1 MLETAGR
8 VPDARQY
15 AHTAV
20 RLGRWGVAIVAAI
33 MFVHLLAPPTALAAS
48 CDNWTN
54 KAGGSWNTPG
64 NWSEG
69 VPTSSSEVCITKA
82 GTYEITLEPT
92 GSASVQVKT
101 LKIGAS
107 SGTQKLAVIATSAT
121 NGAYLSASEEVN
133 ITAGGTVALT
143 STGSYAS
150 RLESSKLKNA
160 GTITAEAGA
169 GGERSLAGAVAN
181 TGALKVATGVSLD
194 LGGGSTFTNGSGGSV
209 VGTGSGHLLVD
220 SGTFI
225 EGAGTT
231 SGSEPVVSES
241 GGTVEYAG
249 TGASSI
255 IARSY
260 YTYLKGNIAA
270 GQTFTI
276 EGNCNATTTY
286 VDTASNITN
295 AGTINLTTSGCPAH
309 AYLKSESGNTLTNTG
324 TIKAEAGAG
333 GDLHLEGAFVNKG
346 AVEVAAGALL
356 YGSGTFA
363 NEGTVH
369 AANGGTLQFAS
380 GTFTN
385 GSGGSVVGT
394 GSGHLLVDSGT
405 FIEGAGTTSGS
416 EPVVSESG
424 GTVEY
429 AGTGASSII
438 ARSYYTYLKGN
449 IAAGQTFT
457 IEGNCNATTTYVDT
471 ASNITNA
478 GTINLTTS
486 GCPAHAYLKSE
497 SGNTLTNTGTIKA
510 EAGAGGDLHLEGAFV
525 NKGAV
530 EVAAGALLYGSGT
543 FANEGTVHAANGG
556 TLQFASGTFT
566 NGSGGS
572 VVGTGSG
579 HLLVDSGTFIE
590 GAGTTSGSEP
600 VVSESGGT
608 VEYAGTG
615 ASSIIARSYYTYLKG
630 NIAAGQT
637 FTIEGNCN
645 ATTTYVD
652 TASNITNAGT
662 INLTTSGCPAH
673 AYLKSESGNTLTNT
687 GTIKA
692 EAGAGGDLHLEG
704 AFVNDGAAKL
714 SDGATLTLNSGTFT
728 NGTGGSVVGSG
739 SGHIVAY
746 DSGTFI
752 EGAGTTSGPEPVVSE
767 DGTVEYT
774 GTGASNIIAR
784 EYNNELKGNLAP
796 GQTYTIEAN
805 CEYSYAH
812 VYAPANITNGGTIA
826 LTSSGCKHE
835 AALELASEKTLTNT
849 GTIKTETGE
858 EGTLRLRGTILNTG
872 ATTLANNT
880 ELTLDSGTFTNGT
893 GGSVA
898 GTGSGHIVAYDSGTF
913 IEGAGTTSGPEPV
926 VSEDGTVEYTGTGAS
941 NIIAREYGND
951 LKGNLSPGQTY
962 TIEANCAYSYAHVY
976 APANIT
982 NGGTIALTSSGC
994 KHEAALELASE
1005 KTLTNT
1011 GTIKTE
1017 TGEEGTLRLR
1027 GTILNTGATT
1037 LANNTELTL
1046 DSGTF
1051 TNGTGGSVAGTGSGH
1066 IVAYDSGTFIEGAG
1080 TTSGPEPVVSEDGT
1094 VEYTGTGASNIIARE
1109 YGNDLKGNLSPGQTY
1124 TIEAN
1129 CAYSY
1134 AHVYAPANITNG
1146 GTIALTSSGC
1156 EHEALLQLAS
1166 EKTLSNTGTIKTET
1180 GSGGALRLY
1189 GNTLNTG
1196 TIALAAGVP
1205 LALEGEYT
1213 QGKAGKL
1220 KTAIASSSSYGALA
1234 VDGLAVLGGT
1244 LEVDPI
1250 GSFKASSA
1258 QKFAILTD
1266 TTRQGDFEFEKGGA
1280 IGGGLY
1286 YRPVYAIGGVTLEAT
1301 EAPPEG
1307 LPVNTAL
1314 PRIFGLPKQGQ
1325 TLVLTHGTW
1334 THSPFEY
1341 TDKWQRC
1348 NLSGEACQTVGS
1360 GDSYVLTKGDAGHTM
1375 RVQET
1380 ATDSSGEGAS
1390 ALSAATNEVTVLEL
1404 RADAGEDL
1412 TVVAGQPVSLD
1423 GSGSTPAS
1431 EIEAYRWEFGDKTT
1445 EEVTAPSVSHTYA
1458 EATPAG
1464 KPDIATLT
1472 VKHKGESSA
1481 PATVNVTV
1489 LPAPSA
1495 AEALT
1500 VTVLGSESQPLIDA
1514 DVVFVGADGTRT
1526 EARTD
1531 SSGHALLAGL
1541 PSGVDTVYAYAPE
1554 YQPAIAQ
1561 VSIDTSH
1568 HGTATVSLSKGEI
1581 ATTKLKAHEMTLA
1594 EIEAAGIDPSDPANN
1609 NVYEFEL
1616 RLAFIDSP
1624 TPAVELHGSVNGEGE
1639 FVGGYG
1645 GSGGGGG
1652 GGGGAGGGWECLPT
1666 QCEYTPPVA
1675 GPPSEYHIV
1684 AHPVMVEN
1692 HPLIEWLIMKGKATV
1707 LKQFFEVSM
1716 VIQNLSPEPFKLSAG
1731 QATLNVPEGMSLAPT
1746 PEPQSASQSVAA
1758 IPGEGSA
1765 VTNWIIRGDKP
1776 GSYALSADYEAALQ
1790 PFNAPFT
1797 AQAALAEPLRVW
1809 GREALK
1815 LKVEG
1820 DEQGLTEG
1828 VPWSFALGVTN
1839 EANVPLYN
1847 VELAIDEEP
1856 HANFDFQPGQQ
1867 FAEMLGELKPQ
1878 QTVFVKRPYVV
1889 VPDANSVSVFNPEL
1903 SSATFVGE
1911 PVHPGEGITA
1921 VKPLLPI
1928 YEKGASAIQDTPGA
1942 VHLHWQSVPGAE
1954 GYEVFSAPQLTTAFN
1969 DKPDEVSSAPDG
1981 TKVTTLPA
1989 SARDA
1994 YATPVG
2000 GEARWYAIS
2009 AIIEGQPVLEL
2020 NTVHAAPLEG
2030 HTPPEFGRCV
2040 AASSSKEGSKTV
2052 YHGDYTKSSCAEP
2065 SATHSGKYE
2074 WEADV
2079 AKSGF
2084 TTASSGVV
2092 KFETAS
2098 KGLLSCKAESG
2109 SGSLTGAN
2117 NVGGVAM
2124 TFTGCESAGQ
2134 KCTTGGRVAGELATA
2149 PLEGILGWEDKASKK
2164 VALDLYP
2171 ANHAGP
2177 FIEYRCGSTPATLSG
2192 SLLVPLKV
2200 DKMVSTEKL
2209 KYKASKGK
2217 QKPEGF
2223 EGAAP
2228 DVLENGLAEQV
2239 GVSATA
2245 TLAYEEAV
2253 EINAVT

>member
-15 AHTAV
+15 AHAAV
-20 RLGRWGVAIVAAI
+20 RLARWAVAIVAASI
-33 MFVHLLAPPTALAAS
+33 FAHLLVPSTALAAS

-54 KAGGSWNTPG
+54 KAGGSWNNPG

-69 VPTSSSEVCITKA
+69 VPGSSSEVCITKA
-82 GTYEITLEPT
+82 GTYEVTLEPT
-92 GSASVQVKT
+92 GSAYVQVKT
-101 LKIGAS
+101 LKLGAS
-107 SGTQKLAVIATSAT
+107 SGTQKLATIATSAT
-121 NGAYLSASEEVN
+121 SGAYLRATEEVN
-133 ITAGGTVALT
+133 IAAGGTLALT
-143 STGSYAS
+143 STGSYVS
-150 RLESSKLKNA
+150 RLEVLSSNKLKNA

-169 GGERSLAGAVAN
+169 GGERALVGTVAN
-181 TGALKVATGVSLD
+181 TGAVKLAEGVSLN
-194 LGGGSTFTNGSGGSV
+194 LSGSTFTNGSGGSV
-209 VGTGSGHLLVD
+209 AGTGSGHLLVGG
-220 SGTFI
+220 SATFI

-231 SGSEPVVSES
+231 SGPEPVVSED
-241 GGTVEYAG
+241 GTVEYTG
-249 TGASSI
+249 TGASNI
-255 IARSY
+255 IARGY
-260 YTYLKGNIAA
+260 YSYLKGNITA

-276 EGNCNATTTY
+276 AGTCGAGSAY
-286 VDTASNITN
+286 VDTASNVTN
-295 AGTINLTTSGCPAH
+295 GGTIDLATSGCSAH
-309 AYLKSESGNTLTNTG
+309 AYLKSESGYTLTNTG

-333 GDLHLEGAFVNKG
+333 EELHLEGSNINKG
-346 AVEVAAGALL
+346 AIEVAAGAELN
-356 YGSGTFA
+356 GSGTLT
-363 NEGTVH
+363 NEGAVH
-369 AANGGTLQFAS
+369 AANGAAMQFTS

-385 GSGGSVVGT
+385 GSGGSVAGT
-394 GSGHLLVDSGT
+394 ASGHLLVGGSAT
-405 FIEGAGTTSGS
+405 FIEGAGATSGP
-416 EPVVSESG
+416 EPVVSED

-429 AGTGASSII
+429 TGTGASNII
-438 ARSYYTYLKGN
+438 ARGYYSYLKGN
-449 IAAGQTFT
+449 ITAGQTFT
-457 IEGNCNATTTYVDT
+457 IGGTCGAGSAYVDT
-471 ASNITNA
+471 ASNVTNG
-478 GTINLTTS
+478 GTIDLATS
-486 GCPAHAYLKSE
+486 GCSAHAYLKSE
-497 SGNTLTNTGTIKA
+497 SGYTLTNTGTIKA
-510 EAGAGGDLHLEGAFV
+510 EAGAGEELHLEGSNI
-525 NKGAV
+525 NKGAI
-530 EVAAGALLYGSGT
+530 EVAAGAELNGSGT
-543 FANEGTVHAANGG
+543 LTNEGAVHAANGAAM
-556 TLQFASGTFT
+556 QFTSGTFT

-572 VVGTGSG
+572 VAGTGSG
-579 HLLVDSGTFIE
+579 HLV
-590 GAGTTSGSEP
+590 
-600 VVSESGGT
+600 
-608 VEYAGTG
+608 
-615 ASSIIARSYYTYLKG
+615 TYG
-630 NIAAGQT
+630 
-637 FTIEGNCN
+637 
-645 ATTTYVD
+645 
-652 TASNITNAGT
+652 
-662 INLTTSGCPAH
+662 
-673 AYLKSESGNTLTNT
+673 
-687 GTIKA
+687 
-692 EAGAGGDLHLEG
+692 
-704 AFVNDGAAKL
+704 
-714 SDGATLTLNSGTFT
+714 
-728 NGTGGSVVGSG
+728 
-739 SGHIVAY
+739 
-746 DSGTFI
+746 SGTFI

-784 EYNNELKGNLAP
+784 EYDNDLKGNLSS
-796 GQTYTIEAN
+796 GQTYTIEGT
-805 CEYSYAH
+805 CSYPYTR
-812 VYAPANITNGGTIA
+812 VYAPADFTNGGTIA
-826 LTSSGCKHE
+826 LTSTGCRHE
-835 AALELASEKTLTNT
+835 ALLEVASEKTLTNT
-849 GTIKTETGE
+849 GTIKTEAGE
-858 EGTLRLRGTILNTG
+858 EGTLRLSGNTLNTG
-872 ATTLANNT
+872 TVALANDT
-880 ELTLDSGTFTNGT
+880 ELTFESGTFTNGS

-898 GTGSGHIVAYDSGTF
+898 GTGSGHLVTYGSGTF

-941 NIIAREYGND
+941 NIIAREYDND
-951 LKGNLSPGQTY
+951 LKGNLSSGQTY
-962 TIEANCAYSYAHVY
+962 TIEGTCSYPYTRVY
-976 APANIT
+976 APADFT
-982 NGGTIALTSSGC
+982 NGGTIALTSTGC
-994 KHEAALELASE
+994 RHEALLEVASE

-1017 TGEEGTLRLR
+1017 AGEEGTLRLS
-1027 GTILNTGATT
+1027 GNTLNTGTVA
-1037 LANNTELTL
+1037 LANDTELTFE
-1046 DSGTF
+1046 SGTF
-1051 TNGTGGSVAGTGSGH
+1051 TNGSGGSVAGTGSGH
-1066 IVAYDSGTFIEGAG
+1066 LVTYGSGTFIEGAG

-1109 YGNDLKGNLSPGQTY
+1109 YDNDLKGNLSSGQTY
-1124 TIEAN
+1124 TIEGT
-1129 CAYSY
+1129 CSY
-1134 AHVYAPANITNG
+1134 PYTRVYAPADFTNG
-1146 GTIALTSSGC
+1146 GTIALTSTGCGSEAELEVQSG
-1156 EHEALLQLAS
+1156 
-1166 EKTLSNTGTIKTET
+1166 KTLTNTGTLKTEAGT
-1180 GSGGALRLY
+1180 GGNLRLLA
-1189 GNTLNTG
+1189 NTLNTG
-1196 TIALAAGVP
+1196 TITLAAGGE
-1205 LALEGEYT
+1205 LALTGEYT

-1220 KTAIASSSSYGALA
+1220 KTAIASGSSFGALA

-1250 GSFKASSA
+1250 GSFKASSG

-1280 IGGGLY
+1280 IGAGLY
-1286 YRPVYAIGGVTLEAT
+1286 YRPVYAIAGMSLEAT

-1325 TLVLTHGTW
+1325 TLELTHGTW

-1341 TDKWQRC
+1341 TDRWQRC

-1360 GDSYVLTKGDAGHTM
+1360 GDSYLLTKADAGHKM

-1380 ATDSSGEGAS
+1380 ATDSSGEGAEV
-1390 ALSAATNEVTVLEL
+1390 LSAATNEVTVLEL

-1423 GSGSTPAS
+1423 GSGSTPSS
-1431 EIEAYRWEFGDKTT
+1431 EIDAYHWEFGDRTS
-1445 EEVTAPSVSHTYA
+1445 EEVATPSVSHTYA

-1472 VKHKGESSA
+1472 VRHKGESSA

-1514 DVVFVGADGTRT
+1514 DVVFVAADGTRT

-1531 SSGHALLAGL
+1531 GSGQALLAGL
-1541 PSGVDTVYAYAPE
+1541 PAGIDTVYAYAPE

-1561 VSIDTSH
+1561 ASIDASH
-1568 HGTATVSLSKGEI
+1568 HGTVTVSLSKGEI

-1624 TPAVELHGSVNGEGE
+1624 TPAVELHGSVNSEGE

-1652 GGGGAGGGWECLPT
+1652 GGGGEDGGWECLPT

-1684 AHPVMVEN
+1684 ARPVMVEN
-1692 HPLIEWLIMKGKATV
+1692 HPLIEWLILKGKATV

-1716 VIQNLSPEPFKLSAG
+1716 VIQNLSKEPFKLSAG
-1731 QATLNVPEGMSLAPT
+1731 HATLNVPEGMSLAPT
-1746 PEPQSASQSVAA
+1746 PEPQSARQSVAA
-1758 IPGEGSA
+1758 IPGEGTA

-1776 GSYALSADYEAALQ
+1776 GSYALSADYEAALE
-1790 PFNAPFT
+1790 PFDAPFT

-1828 VPWSFALGVTN
+1828 VPWAFALGITN

-1847 VELAIDEEP
+1847 VELTIDEEP
-1856 HANFDFQPGQQ
+1856 HANFDFQPDQQ

-1889 VPDANSVSVFNPEL
+1889 VPDADSVSVFNPEL

-1911 PVHPGEGITA
+1911 PVHPGEGITK
-1921 VKPLLPI
+1921 VKALLPI
-1928 YEKGASAIQDTPGA
+1928 YEKGASAVQDAPGA
-1942 VHLHWQSVPGAE
+1942 VHLHWQPVPGAE
-1954 GYEVFSAPQLTTAFN
+1954 GYEIFSAPQLTTAFN
-1969 DKPDEVSSAPDG
+1969 DKPDEVSNTPGGA
-1981 TKVTTLPA
+1981 KVTTLSA
-1989 SARDA
+1989 SASDA

-2009 AIIEGQPVLEL
+2009 AIIEGEPVLEL

-2052 YHGDYTKSSCAEP
+2052 YHGGYTKSSCAEP
-2065 SATHSGKYE
+2065 SATDSGKYE
-2074 WEADV
+2074 WESGG
-2079 AKSGF
+2079 AKAGF
-2084 TTASSGVV
+2084 TTASSAVV
-2092 KFETAS
+2092 KLETAS
-2098 KGLLSCKAESG
+2098 KGLVTCKGESG
-2109 SGSLTGAN
+2109 SGDITSAK
-2117 NVGGVAM
+2117 NVSGVAM
-2124 TFTGCESAGQ
+2124 TFTGCEAAGQ
-2134 KCTTGGRVAGELATA
+2134 KCSTTGRAAGELATA
-2149 PLEGILGWEDKASKK
+2149 PLEGVLGWEDKASKK

-2171 ANHAGP
+2171 ANHQGP
-2177 FIEYRCGSTPATLSG
+2177 FIEYSCGSTPATLSG
-2192 SLLVPLKV
+2192 SLLVPLKA
-2200 DKMVSTEKL
+2200 DKMASTEKL

-2228 DVLENGLAEQV
+2228 DVLENGLAEPV

-2245 TLAYEEAV
+2245 TLTYEEAV